1 MAVIALTTAEHA
13 KDPAIFAIAVSVE
26 IVPMFLGEIRNIAVY
41 APFVDP
47 VNNNPAI
54 INNQRRT
61 SNNYLL
67 KTKK

>member
-47 VNNNPAI
+47 HDGTNARSASSTEQPTLPEVC
-54 INNQRRT
+54 
-61 SNNYLL
+61 L
-67 KTKK
+67 